1 MMRQSEWFFINNII
15 DSHSEYELNNYAAI
29 ALKIRDLR
37 LDLNKTEALSNTI
50 LILLGDHGLH
60 GHKWKEL

>member
-1 MMRQSEWFFINNII
+1 MMRQGEWFSINNII
-15 DSHSEYELNNYAAI
+15 DSHSEDELNNYAAM
-29 ALKIRDLR
+29 ALRFRDLR
-37 LDLNKTEALSNTI
+37 FDLNKTEVLSNTI